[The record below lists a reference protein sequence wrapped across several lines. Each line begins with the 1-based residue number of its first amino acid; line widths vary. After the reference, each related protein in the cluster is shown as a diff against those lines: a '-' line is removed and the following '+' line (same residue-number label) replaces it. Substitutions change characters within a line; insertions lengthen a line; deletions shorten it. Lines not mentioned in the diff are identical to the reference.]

1 MKSKKIS
8 LLLKLVVLVL
18 VVYGTF
24 TLVTMRTQISRK
36 QNEAASLTAA
46 ISQAE
51 SENARLQ
58 EDMEALGTDEGI
70 EAIARSELG
79 LVSAGEIVFK
89 EAGN

>member
-24 TLVTMRTQISRK
+24 TLVSMRKQISQK
-36 QNEAASLTAA
+36 DQEAASLTAA
-46 ISQAE
+46 ISQTE
-51 SENARLQ
+51 SETARMQ
-58 EDMEALGTDEGI
+58 EKMDALGTDEGI
-70 EAIARSELG
+70 KAIARDELG
-79 LVSAGEIVFK
+79 FVSNGEMVFK

>member
-1 MKSKKIS
+1 MKFKIS

-24 TLVTMRTQISRK
+24 TLVNVRKQISQK
-36 QNEAASLTAA
+36 QQEAASLTAA
-46 ISQAE
+46 ISQQE
-51 SENARLQ
+51 GEQARLQ